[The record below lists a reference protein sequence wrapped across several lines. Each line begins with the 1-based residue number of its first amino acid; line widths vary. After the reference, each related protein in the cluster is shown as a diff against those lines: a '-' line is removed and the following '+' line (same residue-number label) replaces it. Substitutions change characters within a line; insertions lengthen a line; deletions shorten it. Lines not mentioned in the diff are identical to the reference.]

1 MSELRLETYSM
12 PGADLGP
19 ENPLP
24 PFRPVRDT
32 QLMAEMPGLPPEM
45 RESILWGHPHTILP
59 YTIQDGYNRRRL
71 PRGFR
76 VAVLENEH
84 LRATFL
90 LELGGRL
97 WSLLHKPTG
106 RELLSVTPV
115 FQPANLAIRN
125 AWFSGGVEW
134 NIGAIGHSPF
144 TCAPVFAARVDGPG
158 GTPIL
163 RLYEWERIRR
173 VPFQVDAYLPDGSP
187 VLFVRVRITNPHDR
201 AVPMYWWSN
210 IAVPETVDTRVLA
223 PADSAY
229 AHGNAGGVPVTPVPV
244 TDGTD
249 ITYASNLQSS
259 ASIFFRIPE
268 GVWPWITALD
278 GDGRGLAQASTG
290 RLRGRKMFAW
300 GMGAGG
306 RKWQAFLSDG
316 SSTYIEIQAGLAP
329 TQMQYATM
337 PAAADWSWLEA
348 YGLLDAHADAAAIHG
363 ADWVAA
369 RGAAEGA
376 LQRLIPRAEL
386 EAEHARGAAWADL
399 PPAAILQCGSGWGAL
414 ERRRREMAHEPPPCG
429 PGLVF
434 DDASLGPEQE
444 PWLGL
449 LRDGALPDVTSTA
462 EPHGLV
468 VDPAWRTLLEEALA
482 EGRGENWLA
491 WWRLGVLRQNA
502 GETGAARDAY
512 QRSLAFAETPWSLRN
527 LALLALGDGQLG
539 EAADLYLA
547 ALRLHP
553 GLLPLAVECGRALI
567 EAGRAQAWLDLLP
580 TLPPHVRS
588 AGRVR
593 LLEGQAALAVGD
605 LARVE
610 PLFIERVEVDDL
622 REGEL
627 SLSELW
633 FRYHE
638 LRLGAVEAL
647 PVNDSLRARVRS
659 EFPVPEH
666 LDFRMKTA

>member
-1 MSELRLETYSM
+1 MSELRIETYTM

-24 PFRPVRDT
+24 PFRPVRDY
-32 QLMAEMPGLPPEM
+32 QIMAEMPGLPPEM
-45 RESILWGHPHTILP
+45 RESILWGHPRTILP
-59 YTIQDGYNRRRL
+59 YTIQDGYNRQRR

-97 WSLLHKPTG
+97 WSLWHKPTG
-106 RELLSVTPV
+106 RELLSVNPV

-144 TCAPVFAARVDGPG
+144 TCAPIFAARVDGPG

-187 VLFVRVRITNPHDR
+187 VLFVRVRITNPHEQ

-210 IAVPETVDTRVLA
+210 ISVPEMADTRVLA

-229 AHGNAGGVPVTPVPV
+229 SHGNAGVTVMPVPLA
-244 TDGTD
+244 DGVD
-249 ITYASNLQSS
+249 VTYASNLQSS

-268 GVWPWITALD
+268 AAWPWITALD
-278 GDGRGLAQASTG
+278 REGRGLTQASTG
-290 RLRGRKMFAW
+290 RLRGRKLFAW
-300 GMGAGG
+300 GMGPGG
-306 RKWQAFLSDG
+306 RKWQAFLSNG
-316 SSTYIEIQAGLAP
+316 GSTYIEIQAGLAP
-329 TQMQYATM
+329 TQMQYATL
-337 PAAADWSWLEA
+337 PARADWSWLEA
-348 YGLLDAHADAAAIHG
+348 YGLLDAHADAATIHG
-363 ADWVAA
+363 ADWAAA
-369 RGAAEGA
+369 RGAAENA
-376 LQRLIPRAEL
+376 LAHLIPRAEL
-386 EAEHARGAAWADL
+386 EAEHVRGAAWADQ
-399 PPAAILQCGSGWGAL
+399 PPAEILQRGSGWGAL
-414 ERRRREMAHEPPPCG
+414 ERRRRDVAQEPPLCG

-444 PWLGL
+444 LWLSL
-449 LRDGALPDVTSTA
+449 LRGGALPDVAATA

-468 VDPAWRTLLEEALA
+468 VDDEWRTVLDEALA
-482 EGRGENWLA
+482 AGRGDNWLA
-491 WWRLGVLRQNA
+491 WWHLGVLRQNA
-502 GETGAARDAY
+502 GETGAAHRAY
-512 QRSLAFAETPWSLRN
+512 QRSLALAETPWSLRN
-527 LALLALGDGQLG
+527 MALLALDDEQSR
-539 EAADLYLA
+539 EAAGLYMA
-547 ALRLHP
+547 ALRLRP
-553 GLLPLAVECGRALI
+553 DLLPLAVECGRTLI
-567 EAGRAQAWLDLLP
+567 EASRAQAWLDLLP
-580 TLPPHVRS
+580 ALPPHVRS

-610 PLFIERVEVDDL
+610 PLFVERVEVDDL

-638 LRLGAVEAL
+638 LKLGVAEGQPIDEA
-647 PVNDSLRARVRS
+647 LRARVRRD
-659 EFPVPEH
+659 FPVPEH
-666 LDFRMKTA
+666 LDFRMKTT

>member
-1 MSELRLETYSM
+1 
-12 PGADLGP
+12 
-19 ENPLP
+19 
-24 PFRPVRDT
+24 
-32 QLMAEMPGLPPEM
+32 MA
-45 RESILWGHPHTILP
+45 TIA
-59 YTIQDGYNRRRL
+59 NAA

-106 RELLSVTPV
+106 RELLSVNPV

-134 NIGAIGHSPF
+134 NIGTIGHSPF
-144 TCAPVFAARVDGPG
+144 TCAPVFAARIDGPD

-173 VPFQVDAYLPDGSP
+173 VPFQVDAYLSDGSP
-187 VLFVRVRITNPHDR
+187 VLFVRVRITNPHEQ

-210 IAVPETVDTRVLA
+210 ISVPETNDTRVLV

-229 AHGNAGGVPVTPVPV
+229 GHGNAGVTVMPMPVADGVDV
-244 TDGTD
+244 
-249 ITYASNLQSS
+249 TYASNLQSS

-268 GVWPWITALD
+268 VAWPWITALD
-278 GDGRGLAQASTG
+278 RDGRGLAQASTG
-290 RLRGRKMFAW
+290 RLRGRKLFAW
-300 GMGAGG
+300 GLGPGG
-306 RKWQAFLSDG
+306 RKWQAFLSNG
-316 SSTYIEIQAGLAP
+316 GSTYIEIQAGLAP

-337 PAAADWSWLEA
+337 PARADWSWLEA
-348 YGLLDAHADAAAIHG
+348 YGLLDAHADAATLHG
-363 ADWVAA
+363 ADWAAA
-369 RGAAEGA
+369 RDAAENA
-376 LQRLIPRAEL
+376 LGRLISRAEL
-386 EAEHARGAAWADL
+386 EAEHARGAAWADR
-399 PPAAILQCGSGWGAL
+399 PPAEIIQRGSGWGAL
-414 ERRRREMAHEPPPCG
+414 ERRRRAAAEEPPLCG

-444 PWLGL
+444 LWSGL
-449 LRDGALPDVTSTA
+449 LRDDAWPDVATTT

-468 VDPAWRTLLEEALA
+468 VDDEWRALLDATLAA
-482 EGRGENWLA
+482 GKGGNWLA
-491 WWRLGVLRQNA
+491 WWHLGVLRQHDGDTA
-502 GETGAARDAY
+502 GARAAYR
-512 QRSLAFAETPWSLRN
+512 RSLALAETPWSLRN
-527 LALLALGDGQLG
+527 LALLALEDGQLS
-539 EAADLYLA
+539 EAAGMYLA
-547 ALRLHP
+547 ALRLRP
-553 GLLPLAVECGRALI
+553 DLLPLAVECGRTLM
-567 EAGRAQAWLDLLP
+567 EAGRAQDWLDLLP
-580 TLPPHVRS
+580 TLPPSVRS
-588 AGRVR
+588 AGRVL

-610 PLFIERVEVDDL
+610 PLFVERVEVDDL

-638 LRLGAVEAL
+638 LNAERGRRSADGRRAARPGAPRLPGAGASGFSYEDRVNRNPYRDVIRSCRASRAL
-647 PVNDSLRARVRS
+647 ASLAPRIKSRCQARRGCQ
-659 EFPVPEH
+659 
-666 LDFRMKTA
+666 

>member
-1 MSELRLETYSM
+1 MSELRIETYSM

-32 QLMAEMPGLPPEM
+32 QIIAEMPGLPPEM
-45 RESILWGHPHTILP
+45 RESILWGHPRTILP
-59 YTIQDGYNRRRL
+59 YPIQDGYNRQRH
-71 PRGFR
+71 PRSFR

-84 LRATFL
+84 LRAIFL

-106 RELLSVTPV
+106 RELLSVNPV

-144 TCAPVFAARVDGPG
+144 TCSPIFAARVAGSG

-163 RLYEWERIRR
+163 RLYQWERIRR

-187 VLFVRVRITNPHDR
+187 VLLVRVRITNPHEE

-210 IAVPETVDTRVLA
+210 IAVPEGQDTRVLA

-229 AHGNAGGVPVTPVPV
+229 AHGNAGGVTVTPVPV
-244 TDGTD
+244 ADGAD
-249 ITYASNLQSS
+249 VTYASNLQSS
-259 ASIFFRIPE
+259 ASIFFRISE
-268 GVWPWITALD
+268 DAWPWITALD
-278 GDGRGLAQASTG
+278 HDGRGLAQASTG

-300 GMGAGG
+300 GMGPGG
-306 RKWQAFLSDG
+306 RKWQAFLSNG
-316 SSTYIEIQAGLAP
+316 GSTYIEIQAGLAP

-337 PAAADWSWLEA
+337 PAHADWSWLEA
-348 YGLLDAHADAAAIHG
+348 YGLLDAHAAADAIHG

-369 RGAAEGA
+369 RGAAERA

-386 EAEHARGAAWADL
+386 EAEHVRGAAWVDQ
-399 PPAAILQCGSGWGAL
+399 PPIEILQRGSGWGAL
-414 ERRRREMAHEPPPCG
+414 ECRRREVAREPPPCG

-434 DDASLGPEQE
+434 DDASLGSEQE
-444 PWLGL
+444 LWLSL
-449 LRDGALPDVTSTA
+449 LRDDALPDASTA
-462 EPHGLV
+462 AVPHGLV
-468 VDPAWRTLLEEALA
+468 VDGEWRTLLEAALA
-482 EGRGENWLA
+482 AGRGENWLA
-491 WWRLGVLRQNA
+491 WWHLGVMRQNA
-502 GETGAARDAY
+502 GEADAARAAY
-512 QRSLAFAETPWSLRN
+512 RRSLAFAETPWPLRN
-527 LALLALGDGQLG
+527 MALLAQNDGQMG
-539 EAADLYLA
+539 EAADLMVA
-547 ALRLHP
+547 ALRLRP
-553 GLLPLAVECGRALI
+553 DLLPLAVECGRTLI

-580 TLPPHVRS
+580 ELPAHVRS

-610 PLFIERVEVDDL
+610 PLFVERVEVDDL

-633 FRYHE
+633 FRYQE
-638 LRLGAVEAL
+638 LKLSAAEGVPVDDAL
-647 PVNDSLRARVRS
+647 RTRVRS
-659 EFPVPEH
+659 EFAVPAH
-666 LDFRMKTA
+666 LDFRMRTG